1 MGRFTLPGMAMRV
14 VFPADYFQVRQPDGA
29 FVDQAA
35 AFAAHGWGV
44 STLAFEGDRVFR
56 PALMPGET
64 VLYRGW
70 MLDGA
75 GYRAFV
81 GAVEA
86 AGARVLTSLEA
97 YLAAHH
103 VPRWVPLLADVT
115 PETVCFTD
123 LDDLPGALAAL
134 GWDGFFVK
142 DFVKSLKTRAGSR
155 ITRPDQIGEML
166 GRMAHSRGQIEGG
179 VCVRRV
185 EELDPASEV
194 RFFVRAGRAYSAD
207 GSDVPDLVREVTGR
221 IASPFFSVDIA
232 RRADGVQ
239 RVVEVGDGQVSD
251 LVGWTPAQFMAVW
264 PDVEVWADGAG

>member
-1 MGRFTLPGMAMRV
+1 
-14 VFPADYFQVRQPDGA
+14 
-29 FVDQAA
+29 
-35 AFAAHGWGV
+35 
-44 STLAFEGDRVFR
+44 
-56 PALMPGET
+56 MPGET

-70 MLDGA
+70 MLDEV

-81 GAVEA
+81 DAVEA
-86 AGARVLTSLEA
+86 AGARVLTSPEA

-123 LDDLPGALAAL
+123 LDGLPGSLAAL

-142 DFVKSLKTRAGSR
+142 DFVKSLKTGAGSR
-155 ITRPDQIGEML
+155 IMRPDQIGEL
-166 GRMAHSRGQIEGG
+166 LERMAHFRGQVEGG

-185 EELDPASEV
+185 EDLDPASEV
-194 RFFVRAGRAYSAD
+194 RFFVRAGRAFSAD
-207 GSDVPDLVREVTGR
+207 GAPVPELVREVAGR

-251 LVGWTPAQFMAVW
+251 LVGWTPAGFMTVW
-264 PDVEVWADGAG
+264 ADAAGWADGAG

>member
-1 MGRFTLPGMAMRV
+1 V
-14 VFPADYFQVRQPDGA
+14 VFPADYFQARQPDEA
-29 FVDQAA
+29 FSDQAA

-44 STLAFEGDRVFR
+44 STFTFDGDRVFR
-56 PALMPGET
+56 PALVPGET

-70 MLDGA
+70 MLDEA

-81 GAVEA
+81 DAVGGS
-86 AGARVLTSLEA
+86 GARVLTPPEA

-103 VPRWVPLLADVT
+103 LPRWAPLLADVT

-123 LDDLPGALAAL
+123 LDALPGALAAL

-142 DFVKSLKTRAGSR
+142 DFVKSLKTGAGSR
-155 ITRPDQIGEML
+155 ITRPDQIGEL
-166 GRMAHSRGQIEGG
+166 LARMAHFRGQIEGG

-185 EELDPASEV
+185 EALDPASEV
-194 RFFVRAGRAYSAD
+194 RFFVRAGRAFGAE
-207 GSDVPDLVREVTGR
+207 GAAVPDLVRDVAGR

-264 PDVEVWADGAG
+264 ADAEAWADGAG

>member
-1 MGRFTLPGMAMRV
+1 MRV
-14 VFPADYFQVRQPDGA
+14 VFPADDFQVRLPDGA

-81 GAVEA
+81 GAVAA
-86 AGARVLTSLEA
+86 AGARVLTSPEA

-103 VPRWVPLLADVT
+103 LPRWAPLLADVT

-123 LDDLPGALAAL
+123 LHDLAPQLERL

-142 DFVKSLKTRAGSR
+142 DFVKSLKTGTGSR
-155 ITRPDQIGEML
+155 ITRPDQIAKLLE
-166 GRMAHSRGQIEGG
+166 RMAHFRGQVEGG

-194 RFFVRAGRAYSAD
+194 RFFVRGGRAFGAD
-207 GSDVPDLVREVTGR
+207 GAAVPELVREVAGR

-232 RRADGVQ
+232 RRADGVL

-251 LVGWTPAQFMAVW
+251 LVGWTPAQFMTVW
-264 PDVEVWADGAG
+264 ADGEVWADGAG

>member
-1 MGRFTLPGMAMRV
+1 MAMRV

-35 AFAAHGWGV
+35 AFAGLGWGV
-44 STLAFEGDRVFR
+44 STFAFEGDRVFR

-86 AGARVLTSLEA
+86 AGARVLTSPEA

-103 VPRWVPLLADVT
+103 LPRWAPLLADVT

-123 LDDLPGALAAL
+123 LGDLPERLAAL
-134 GWDGFFVK
+134 GWHGFFVK
-142 DFVKSLKTRAGSR
+142 DFVKSLKPGAGSR
-155 ITRPDQIGEML
+155 ITRPGQIGEL
-166 GRMAHSRGQIEGG
+166 LERMAQFRGQIEGG

-185 EELDPASEV
+185 EDLDPASEE
-194 RFFVRAGRAYSAD
+194 RFFVREGQAFRAD
-207 GSDVPDLVREVTGR
+207 GSAVPDLVQQVAGR
-221 IASPFFSVDIA
+221 VPSPFFSVDVA
-232 RRADGVQ
+232 RRADGVW

-251 LVGWTPAQFMAVW
+251 LVGWTPAQFIAVW
-264 PDVEVWADGAG
+264 EGGPG

>member
-1 MGRFTLPGMAMRV
+1 MTMRV
-14 VFPADYFQVRQPDGA
+14 VFPADYFQARRPDGA
-29 FVDQAA
+29 FADQAA
-35 AFAAHGWGV
+35 AFAARGWGV
-44 STLAFEGDRVFR
+44 STFAFEGNRVFR
-56 PALMPGET
+56 PALVPGET

-70 MLDGA
+70 MLDEA

-86 AGARVLTSLEA
+86 AGARVLTSGEA

-103 VPRWVPLLADVT
+103 LPRWAPLLADVT
-115 PETVCFTD
+115 PETVCFTE

-142 DFVKSLKTRAGSR
+142 DFVKSLKTGAGSR
-155 ITRPDQIGEML
+155 ITRPEQIAEL
-166 GRMAHSRGQIEGG
+166 LERMAHFRGQIEGG

-194 RFFVRAGRAYSAD
+194 RFFVRAGRAFSAD
-207 GSDVPDLVREVTGR
+207 GSQVPELVREVAGR

-232 RRADGVQ
+232 RRADGAQ

-264 PDVEVWADGAG
+264 AG

>member
-1 MGRFTLPGMAMRV
+1 MRV
-14 VFPADYFQVRQPDGA
+14 VFPADYFQVRRPNEA
-29 FVDQAA
+29 FAEQAA
-35 AFAAHGWGV
+35 AFAGLGWGV
-44 STLAFEGDRVFR
+44 SSFAFDGDRGFR

-70 MLDGA
+70 MLDEV

-81 GAVEA
+81 DAVEA
-86 AGARVLTSLEA
+86 AGARVLTSPEA

-123 LDDLPGALAAL
+123 LDGLPGSLAAL

-142 DFVKSLKTRAGSR
+142 DFVKSLKTGAGSR
-155 ITRPDQIGEML
+155 IMRPDQIGEL
-166 GRMAHSRGQIEGG
+166 LERMAHFRGQVEGG

-185 EELDPASEV
+185 EDLDPASEV
-194 RFFVRAGRAYSAD
+194 RFFVRAGRAFSAD
-207 GSDVPDLVREVTGR
+207 GAPVPELVREVAGR

-251 LVGWTPAQFMAVW
+251 LVGWTPAGFMTVW
-264 PDVEVWADGAG
+264 ADAAGWADGAG